1 MGRARRLGLR
11 GILSIVAVV
20 GSAQA
25 CGSVTAV
32 DENDA
37 STSVAAD
44 RGAGTAGR
52 NTAPAKDPG
61 GIAGTGGAAAPQ
73 VAMLPCSVCA
83 RADAC
88 CKAEGLGGCVYTA
101 ACTSASTSGE
111 QQLWIA
117 MCQAAVDPGPGKG
130 GPRCA
135 PRRAEDQ

>member
-1 MGRARRLGLR
+1 MGRARRSGLP
-11 GILSIVAVV
+11 GMLLIVAAI
-20 GSAQA
+20 GSAPA

-32 DENDA
+32 EQSDA
-37 STSVAAD
+37 STSIAD
-44 RGAGTAGR
+44 DPGAGTASR
-52 NTAPAKDPG
+52 NTAPGKDSG
-61 GIAGTGGAAAPQ
+61 GGGAGGATAPT

-117 MCQAAVDPGPGKG
+117 VCEAAVDPGPGKG
-130 GPRCA
+130 GPHCA
-135 PRRAEDQ
+135 PRRGGDR